1 MNHYYYRYY
10 RYYLVYYEP
19 SGNLTTTSAS
29 KHRTTITTNEQ
40 KRMPQTTKAF
50 AGEAASFPSSPP
62 TSFDKSNPYEDPVA
76 FVQQREHDTRERMI
90 DVEKAKLIR
99 ERLRECYRNE
109 GVNHFENCKDLVE
122 KYTEAFEG
130 KSFARINIMRDSK

>member
-1 MNHYYYRYY
+1 MNRA
-10 RYYLVYYEP
+10 RTKLK
-19 SGNLTTTSAS
+19 TSQQRA
-29 KHRTTITTNEQ
+29 HQNIEQQQQQQTNE
-40 KRMPQTTKAF
+40 RMTQQTKSF

-62 TSFDKSNPYEDPVA
+62 KSFDKSNPYADPVA

-90 DVEKAKLIR
+90 DIEKAKLIR

>member
-1 MNHYYYRYY
+1 MNR
-10 RYYLVYYEP
+10 VE
-19 SGNLTTTSAS
+19 TSQQRA
-29 KHRTTITTNEQ
+29 HQNTEQQQQQQQRTNEQ
-40 KRMPQTTKAF
+40 KRMPQTTTTTKAF

>member
-1 MNHYYYRYY
+1 MNR
-10 RYYLVYYEP
+10 VE
-19 SGNLTTTSAS
+19 TSQQRA
-29 KHRTTITTNEQ
+29 HQNTEQQQQQRTNEQ
-40 KRMPQTTKAF
+40 KRMPQTTTTTKAF

-62 TSFDKSNPYEDPVA
+62 ASFDKSNPYEDPVA

>member
-1 MNHYYYRYY
+1 MNR
-10 RYYLVYYEP
+10 VE
-19 SGNLTTTSAS
+19 TSQQRA
-29 KHRTTITTNEQ
+29 HQNTEQQQQQRTNEQ
-40 KRMPQTTKAF
+40 KRMPQTTTTKAF

-62 TSFDKSNPYEDPVA
+62 KSFDKSNPYKDPVA

-90 DVEKAKLIR
+90 DIEKAKLIR

>member
-1 MNHYYYRYY
+1 MNR
-10 RYYLVYYEP
+10 VE
-19 SGNLTTTSAS
+19 TSQ
-29 KHRTTITTNEQ
+29 HRAHQNTEQ
-40 KRMPQTTKAF
+40 QQRQQRMPQTTTTKAF

-62 TSFDKSNPYEDPVA
+62 ASFDKSNPYEDPVA

>member
-1 MNHYYYRYY
+1 MNHYYYY
-10 RYYLVYYEP
+10 RYYCIK
-19 SGNLTTTSAS
+19 TSQQRA
-29 KHRTTITTNEQ
+29 HQNIEQQQQQQQQQQTNE
-40 KRMPQTTKAF
+40 RMPQTTKSF

-62 TSFDKSNPYEDPVA
+62 KSFDKLNPYKDPVA

-90 DVEKAKLIR
+90 DIEKAKLIR

>member
-1 MNHYYYRYY
+1 MNR
-10 RYYLVYYEP
+10 VE
-19 SGNLTTTSAS
+19 TSQ
-29 KHRTTITTNEQ
+29 HRAHQNTEQ
-40 KRMPQTTKAF
+40 QQQQQQQRMPQTTTTKAF

-62 TSFDKSNPYEDPVA
+62 ASFDKSNPYEDPVA

>member
-1 MNHYYYRYY
+1 MNHYYYY

-29 KHRTTITTNEQ
+29 KHRTTTTTTNE
-40 KRMPQTTKAF
+40 RMTQTTKAF

-62 TSFDKSNPYEDPVA
+62 KSFDKSNPYKDPVA

-90 DVEKAKLIR
+90 DIEKAKLIR

>member
-1 MNHYYYRYY
+1 MNR
-10 RYYLVYYEP
+10 VE
-19 SGNLTTTSAS
+19 TSQ
-29 KHRTTITTNEQ
+29 HRAHQNTEQ
-40 KRMPQTTKAF
+40 QQQQQQRMPQTTTTKAF

-62 TSFDKSNPYEDPVA
+62 ASFDKSNPYEDPVA

>member
-1 MNHYYYRYY
+1 MNR
-10 RYYLVYYEP
+10 VE
-19 SGNLTTTSAS
+19 TSQQRA
-29 KHRTTITTNEQ
+29 HQNTEQQQQQQRTNEQ
-40 KRMPQTTKAF
+40 KRMPQTTTTTKAF

>member
-1 MNHYYYRYY
+1 MNR
-10 RYYLVYYEP
+10 VE
-19 SGNLTTTSAS
+19 TSQ
-29 KHRTTITTNEQ
+29 HRAHQNTEQQQQQQRTNEQ
-40 KRMPQTTKAF
+40 KRMPQTTTTTKAF

-62 TSFDKSNPYEDPVA
+62 ASFDKSNPYEDPVA

>member
-1 MNHYYYRYY
+1 MNR
-10 RYYLVYYEP
+10 VE
-19 SGNLTTTSAS
+19 TSQQRA
-29 KHRTTITTNEQ
+29 HQNTEQQQQQQQRTNEQ
-40 KRMPQTTKAF
+40 KRMPQTTTTTKAF
-50 AGEAASFPSSPP
+50 AGEAASFPSSPA
-62 TSFDKSNPYEDPVA
+62 SFDKSNPYEDPVA

>member
-1 MNHYYYRYY
+1 MNR
-10 RYYLVYYEP
+10 VE
-19 SGNLTTTSAS
+19 TSQQRA
-29 KHRTTITTNEQ
+29 HQDTEQQQQQQRTNEQ
-40 KRMPQTTKAF
+40 KRMPQTTTTKAF

-62 TSFDKSNPYEDPVA
+62 ASFDKSNPYEDPVA

>member
-1 MNHYYYRYY
+1 MHR
-10 RYYLVYYEP
+10 VE
-19 SGNLTTTSAS
+19 TSQQRA
-29 KHRTTITTNEQ
+29 HQNTEQQQQQQQRTNEQ
-40 KRMPQTTKAF
+40 KRMPQTTTKAF

>member
-1 MNHYYYRYY
+1 MNR
-10 RYYLVYYEP
+10 VE
-19 SGNLTTTSAS
+19 TSQQRA
-29 KHRTTITTNEQ
+29 HQNTEQQQQQQQRTNEQ
-40 KRMPQTTKAF
+40 KRMPQTTTTTKAF

-62 TSFDKSNPYEDPVA
+62 ASFDKSNPYEDPVA